1 MWLGQVVEEPTE
13 GATPDRR
20 LRPRHPEAHVADPVS
35 TNARS
40 DFSAIRL
47 DAVINQGVS
56 GGAQA
61 LADENLRLK
70 KRLAFE
76 EQQNAKL
83 RQEL

>member
-1 MWLGQVVEEPTE
+1 MVEEPTE

-40 DFSAIRL
+40 DFL
-47 DAVINQGVS
+47 F
-56 GGAQA
+56 GGGHQPGSVGRQA

>member
-1 MWLGQVVEEPTE
+1 MVEEPKE

-35 TNARS
+35 TNAHDGCCGKGVWSVRT
-40 DFSAIRL
+40 R
-47 DAVINQGVS
+47 AVGP
-56 GGAQA
+56 QA

>member
-1 MWLGQVVEEPTE
+1 MAAAEKAFG
-13 GATPDRR
+13 
-20 LRPRHPEAHVADPVS
+20 
-35 TNARS
+35 RS
-40 DFSAIRL
+40 
-47 DAVINQGVS
+47 GTK
-56 GGAQA
+56 GCGPQA

>member
-1 MWLGQVVEEPTE
+1 MVEEPTE

-35 TNARS
+35 TNAQTFGCGKKAFGIGQEPR
-40 DFSAIRL
+40 
-47 DAVINQGVS
+47 AVGP
-56 GGAQA
+56 QA